1 MARGF
6 NIRLWFG
13 VAALGAIALISV
25 LYAELGARFV
35 TERLL
40 EREAEVSQEFLES
53 ILIAGESAERIFGP
67 DGADSAELA
76 EFGHHVISMPGT
88 LRANIYRVDGTVA
101 WSSEMQLI
109 GQRFEHNDEL
119 GEALQGRRVTKVGKL
134 PDADKR
140 EHVALEAGRRGHFVE
155 TYVPMRGQRG
165 RGPVV
170 GVVELYKLPTALE
183 ATIQQGRRT
192 IWLASAGAALIL
204 FLALYGIVH
213 RGARQ
218 IELQQRELR
227 HMEALAAIGQMAS
240 AVAHSLRN
248 PLATIRSSAELA
260 RLDGAVESRRIAD
273 DVIREVDRMD
283 GYVHELLSYARADS
297 ASLQPVDPFALVKTC
312 LSKQQAVLQRL
323 HIEVKLGDQRREHH
337 HVLADPGLLGQALT
351 SIITNAAEAMAGG
364 GRLDVRVVDNQ
375 PDSTVSILIADSG
388 SGIPA
393 DILARVT
400 EPYFTTKSGGLG
412 LGLAIAKRIV
422 EQFAGR
428 IDIRSAKDQGTT
440 VFVALKPA

>member
-1 MARGF
+1 MARSF

-13 VAALGAIALISV
+13 IASLGAIALISV
-25 LYAELGARFV
+25 LYAELGTRFV

-53 ILIAGESAERIFGP
+53 ILIAGDSAERIFAP
-67 DGADSAELA
+67 GAAGSAELA
-76 EFGHHVISMPGT
+76 DFAQHVVRMPGT

-101 WSSEMQLI
+101 WSSEAQLI
-109 GQRFEHNDEL
+109 GQRFDHNDEL
-119 GEALQGRRVTKVGKL
+119 VEAVGGRRVTKVGRL
-134 PDADKR
+134 PDPGKE

-165 RGPVV
+165 QGPVL

-183 ATIQQGRRT
+183 ATIEQGRQT
-192 IWLASAGAALIL
+192 IWLASAIAAVIL

-227 HMEALAAIGQMAS
+227 QMEALAAIGQMAS

-260 RLDGAVESRRIAD
+260 RLDGDAESQRIAE
-273 DVIREVDRMD
+273 DVMREVDRMD
-283 GYVHELLSYARADS
+283 GYVHELLSYARAES
-297 ASLQPVDPFALVKTC
+297 ASLQRVDPFALVKTC
-312 LSKQQAVLQRL
+312 LSKQQATLQR
-323 HIEVKLGDQRREHH
+323 HRIEVDLRDERREHRD
-337 HVLADPGLLGQALT
+337 VLADPVLLGQALT
-351 SIITNAAEAMAGG
+351 SIITNAAEAMDGG
-364 GRLDVRVVDNQ
+364 GRLDVRVVGDQ
-375 PDSTVSILIADSG
+375 PGPFVSIQFAD

-400 EPYFTTKSGGLG
+400 EPYFTTKSRGLG

-422 EQFAGR
+422 ERFAGR
-428 IDIRSAKDQGTT
+428 IDISSAKDQGTV
-440 VFVALKPA
+440 VFAALKAA